1 MEPKL
6 KKLCITIIILLILGI
21 SFTIYRN
28 IKAKE
33 KYNLKI
39 EEMRMALQTFA
50 KNNPEYL
57 PEKEKESI
65 TLTLRTLKYFDLISQ
80 NIQNPFTRKR
90 FSNNLL
96 FTITKTKEGYQYQVW
111 DKEKIKKDYD
121 DINTNAPFII
131 LKGNRKEKV
140 EINSNYEDMGYI
152 TGTKKGLD
160 ADEMEYEIKEK
171 NKSVSK
177 VDTSKL
183 TTYEITYLASYAKE
197 QTYITRTVEIVD
209 TKAPTI
215 TMDKVELKASEVENY
230 NLLNGVTIE
239 DNSKQKV
246 TVTYSGELSS
256 IPGKYIITYK
266 AVDQQGNKREKKRVI
281 RVE

>member
-39 EEMRMALQTFA
+39 EEMRMALHTFA

-80 NIQNPFTRKR
+80 NIQNPLTRKR

>member
-80 NIQNPFTRKR
+80 NIQNPLTRKR